1 MLAKQRRPPPV
12 SDGRIQRRKAVATN
26 VRRAFALWDSQQ
38 TLRCRSGRTDLATS
52 GLADRQMT
60 ASRDFEGTDEM
71 VERRVPTRTCRRSI
85 RKVRSASLLAALAA
99 FAVVLT
105 ACSSSGSAGGAS
117 ASATSAAGG
126 GSSGAS
132 AGSNSL
138 VAQAKLAVAAAT
150 QGLVYSATDTPTDP
164 SAVQPYGDWRGPST
178 APAPAKGPL
187 VEIIPCTMQAA
198 SCANTATT
206 TAAAAKSLGWRTDI
220 ITSGALT
227 PEQAAQAFNVA
238 LSRKPQAI
246 IAISVN
252 SPLAPQQI
260 AAAEK
265 QGIVTVEDA
274 GDPFPTDQVKYDAYV
289 SFRNSFEWTL
299 NAYAVI
305 ADSNGTANVLAV
317 DIPDAP
323 QLHNGYE
330 QFKAIL
336 AKCSGCTLSTLTMT
350 VDTFNDP
357 TTVEQDITAAVASH
371 PGAKY
376 LQLAASEGLPAIVAG
391 LNQAGKANKLTVLVQ
406 DADPV
411 GLAAVTQG
419 SVKFDPGFS
428 LGWLAYAGVDQVVRG
443 LAKAPYLT
451 TAQIGLGLHMFTAAT
466 APASGNSD
474 DYAGFKTYVAKY
486 NQIWGVQG

>member
-1 MLAKQRRPPPV
+1 MAEIPVPRR
-12 SDGRIQRRKAVATN
+12 N
-26 VRRAFALWDSQQ
+26 
-38 TLRCRSGRTDLATS
+38 
-52 GLADRQMT
+52 
-60 ASRDFEGTDEM
+60 
-71 VERRVPTRTCRRSI
+71 CRRSI
-85 RKVRSASLLAALAA
+85 RKVRSASLVTTLAA

-105 ACSSSGSAGGAS
+105 ACSSSG
-117 ASATSAAGG
+117 AAGAAP
-126 GSSGAS
+126 SSGAS
-132 AGSNSL
+132 AVGAAPSSGASAVGAAPSSTASAAGAAPSSAASAAEVGSSSAPAGSNNL
-138 VAQAKLAVAAAT
+138 VAKAKSAVAAAT
-150 QGLVYSATDTPTDP
+150 QGLVYSASDTPTDP
-164 SAVQPYGDWRGPST
+164 SAVQPYGDWRGPSS
-178 APAPAKGPL
+178 APAPAKGAL

-198 SCANTATT
+198 SCANTATA
-206 TAAAAKSLGWRTDI
+206 TATAAKSLGWRTDI

-260 AAAEK
+260 LAAEK

-330 QFKAIL
+330 QFKSIL
-336 AKCSGCTLSTLTMT
+336 AGCSGCTLSTLTMT
-350 VDTFNDP
+350 VATFNDP

-371 PGAKY
+371 PDAKY
-376 LQLAASEGLPAIVAG
+376 LQLAASEGIPAIVAG
-391 LNQAGKANKLTVLVQ
+391 LKQAGKAGKITVLVQ

-451 TAQIGLGLHMFTAAT
+451 TAQIGLGLHMFTTAT
-466 APASGNSD
+466 TPASGNSD
-474 DYAGFKTYVAKY
+474 DYAGFQAYIAKY